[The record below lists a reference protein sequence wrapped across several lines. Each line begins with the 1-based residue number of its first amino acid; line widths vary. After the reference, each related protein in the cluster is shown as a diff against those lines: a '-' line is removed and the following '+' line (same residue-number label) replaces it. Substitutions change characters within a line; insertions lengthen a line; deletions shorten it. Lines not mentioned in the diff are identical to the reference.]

1 MEKSRLQVALCT
13 VLALAGSV
21 ANAAFVTYAN
31 QAAFMAALPGTAT
44 TLDFESVTAPFIINS
59 GDTLDGITFNY
70 NFGPGQPVDMQV
82 SSSTDTGY
90 ATTSG
95 TNFLGTTDADIF
107 LDDDDFSMDF
117 SAVNAIGLY
126 IITAE
131 TPNFTLFDDDIQL
144 SAGSG
149 TALLDVSAIQQT
161 LSDGSLVYFLGLI
174 DTSGNF
180 TTASLDT
187 PNSSEGFLYNI
198 DDITTAAVPL
208 AGAFWLFGSGLA
220 GLIAVCRR
228 RQVVL
233 LPN

>member
-1 MEKSRLQVALCT
+1 MKKSQLQVVLCT

-21 ANAAFVTYAN
+21 ANAALVTYTD

-107 LDDDDFSMDF
+107 LDDDDFTMDF
-117 SAVNAIGLY
+117 AAISAIGLY

-131 TPNFTLFDDDIQL
+131 TPNSTLFDDDIQL
-144 SAGSG
+144 TAGGG
-149 TALLDVSAIQQT
+149 TASLDVTALQST
-161 LSDGSLVYFLGLI
+161 LSDGSLVYFIGLI
-174 DTSGNF
+174 DTTGSF
-180 TTASLDT
+180 TTASLNT
-187 PNSSEGFLYNI
+187 PNSSTGFYYNI
-198 DDITTAAVPL
+198 DDITTAVVPL
-208 AGAFWLFGSGLA
+208 PGAFWLFGSGLA
-220 GLIAVCRR
+220 GLIAVRR
-228 RQVVL
+228 RRKFTL
-233 LPN
+233 LPY

>member
-1 MEKSRLQVALCT
+1 MKKSRLQVALCA

-21 ANAAFVTYAN
+21 ANAALVTYTN
-31 QAAFMAALPGTAT
+31 QAAFMAALPGTVT

-82 SSSTDTGY
+82 SSSLDTDY

-95 TNFLGTTDADIF
+95 TNFLGTDDADIF

-131 TPNFTLFDDDIQL
+131 TPNFTLYDDDIQL
-144 SAGSG
+144 TAGSG
-149 TALLDVSAIQQT
+149 TAFLDVDALQFT
-161 LSDGSLVYFLGLI
+161 LSDGSRVYFLGLI

-198 DDITTAAVPL
+198 DDITTSVVPL
-208 AGAFWLFGSGLA
+208 PGALWLFVSGLL
-220 GLIAVCRR
+220 GLITVRR
-228 RQVVL
+228 RR
-233 LPN
+233 

>member
-1 MEKSRLQVALCT
+1 MKNSHLQVAMFV
-13 VLALAGSV
+13 VLTLVSSV
-21 ANAAFVTYAN
+21 ANAAFVTYTD
-31 QAAFMAALPGTAT
+31 QAAFMAALPGTAN
-44 TLDFESVTAPFIINS
+44 TLDFEGVTAPLIVNS

-70 NFGPGQPVDMQV
+70 SFGPPPVDMKI

-95 TNFLGTTDADIF
+95 TNFLGTEDADIF

-117 SAVNAIGLY
+117 AAASAIGLY

-144 SAGSG
+144 TAGGG

-161 LSDGSLVYFLGLI
+161 LSDGSLVFFIGLI
-174 DTSGNF
+174 DTTGSF

-187 PNSSEGFLYNI
+187 PNSSTGFLYNI
-198 DDITTAAVPL
+198 DDITTAVVPL
-208 AGAFWLFGSGLA
+208 PGALWLFVSGLA
-220 GLIAVCRR
+220 GLIATRR
-228 RQVVL
+228 RH
-233 LPN
+233 